1 MKAVWPVGRR
11 LFGPEGQPGGGL
23 SRCGAGQFGMGRAQE
38 VAHGM
43 ETGSTVEMWAHAVW
57 K

>member
-23 SRCGAGQFGMGRAQE
+23 SRCGAGQFGMGRAQ
-38 VAHGM
+38 
-43 ETGSTVEMWAHAVW
+43 